1 MFGFLFSKTG
11 GGFEVEFEVKIMFT
25 GGLSQD
31 DDVKDEDD
39 VYFFLCL
46 VVLLILV
53 DGPRACDL

>member
-1 MFGFLFSKTG
+1 MFGFFFSKTG
-11 GGFEVEFEVKIMFT
+11 GGLEVEFEVKIMFT
-25 GGLSQD
+25 GGLSQ